1 MAKFSHIFL
10 LLILTSL
17 FVGCAQ
23 EADSLLPEPLP
34 ASKTPI
40 QWSVAPVAPVRPTA
54 PMRALVT
61 NDLMQQTCTPV
72 ANGTHESIGLWGQ
85 YTSSESSTPGI
96 VVEFNAAPLTYAPK
110 AEDTNPHNDWNYPG
124 DVKYW
129 EVRSVYD
136 FRACFPQQLMTSL
149 MTQMDATI
157 FQGGP
162 INTSVL
168 QEDILVAATQVNT
181 LTSDLVLPVRLN
193 LQHIFAAI
201 KFKVKAVYGFTPPN
215 GEAVTSCW
223 LQNQSSAT
231 DLFSPSGYLVH
242 SGNVN
247 PEIKWYPYEASTA
260 PMYEWQHSGV
270 SFTQE
275 NTLYTPNNGMKG
287 SAYTNNDGW
296 LLVVPQQVKAG
307 SLRFYY
313 TLKQAGSEVFSV
325 EIPAITYEPGV
336 QYTYMLEIKGSSAD
350 VVLTTAPW
358 NYLESSYDV
367 VM

>member
-17 FVGCAQ
+17 SIGCAQ
-23 EADSLLPEPLP
+23 EAETLLPEPLP
-34 ASKTPI
+34 VSKMPI
-40 QWSVAPVAPVRPTA
+40 QWSVNPEAPA
-54 PMRALVT
+54 RALVD
-61 NDLMQQTCTPV
+61 NAAMQQACTPL

-85 YTSSESSTPGI
+85 YTAAATATPGI
-96 VVEFNAAPLTYAPK
+96 VVEFNATPLTFAPRT
-110 AEDTNPHNDWNYPG
+110 EDTNPFNDWNYPG

-129 EVRSVYD
+129 ETAAVYD
-136 FRACFPQQLMTSL
+136 FRACFPQKLMTTL

-181 LTSDLVLPVRLN
+181 ATSNLGRPVHLN

-201 KFKVKAVYGFTPPN
+201 KFKVKAVAGFVPPT
-215 GEAVTSCW
+215 GEALTSCW
-223 LQNQSSAT
+223 LQNQTSAT

-247 PEIKWYPYEASTA
+247 PEIRWYPYEASTA
-260 PMYEWQHSGV
+260 PMYEWQHQGV
-270 SFTQE
+270 SFNQE

-287 SAYTNNDGW
+287 SAYTNNNGW
-296 LLVVPQQVKAG
+296 LLVVPQQVKDG
-307 SLRFYY
+307 TLRFNY
-313 TLKQAGSEVFSV
+313 TLKQSGSEVFSV
-325 EIPAITYEPGV
+325 QIPAITYEPGK
-336 QYTYMLEIKGSSAD
+336 QYTYMLEIKGSSAE
-350 VVLTTAPW
+350 VTLTITPW

>member
-1 MAKFSHIFL
+1 MAKLSRIFL

-17 FVGCAQ
+17 FIGCAQ
-23 EADSLLPEPLP
+23 ETDTLFPEPLP
-34 ASKTPI
+34 VSKMPI
-40 QWSVAPVAPVRPTA
+40 QWSVKPMAPA
-54 PMRALVT
+54 RALV
-61 NDLMQQTCTPV
+61 DDAQMQAACTPV
-72 ANGTHESIGLWGQ
+72 ADGTHESIGLWGQ
-85 YTSSESSTPGI
+85 YTSAVSGTNDLF
-96 VVEFNAAPLTYAPK
+96 VEFNATPLTYAPK
-110 AEDTNPHNDWNYPG
+110 VEDTNPHNDWNYPG

-129 EVRSVYD
+129 EAKAVYD
-136 FRACFPQQLMTSL
+136 FRACYPQKLMTTL

-181 LTSDLVLPVRLN
+181 ATSDLAVPVRLN

-201 KFKVKAVYGFTPPN
+201 KFKVKAVAGFVPPS

-223 LQNQSSAT
+223 LQNQT
-231 DLFSPSGYLVH
+231 NEINLFSPSGYLVY

-260 PMYEWQHSGV
+260 PMYVWKHSGV

-275 NTLYTPNNGMKG
+275 NTLYTPNNGMQG
-287 SAYTNNDGW
+287 SEYTNNDGW
-296 LLVVPQQVKAG
+296 LLVVPQSVKVG
-307 SLRFYY
+307 SLRFCY
-313 TLKQAGSEVFSV
+313 TLQHAGDEVFSV
-325 EIPAITYEPGV
+325 EIPSITYEQGK
-336 QYTYMLEIKGSSAD
+336 QYTYLLEIKGSSAD
-350 VVLTTAPW
+350 VRLTIAPW
-358 NYLESSYDV
+358 NHLEASYDV